1 MTSSNFTWHR
11 RLAASPPVGA
21 GIVAL
26 TALLLS
32 SLSAT
37 ETAASVEPAPAAGMF
52 LVASRELTDTN
63 FSKSVV
69 LILRYDE
76 SGAMGVIVNR
86 RTRAVLKDAMPELD
100 STREIRNPVYLGGP
114 VQIGTLRFLAR
125 ADQPLEDA
133 DYVLGDIQVS
143 ASRSLLDRLV
153 AESADDSRLRV
164 FIGYSGWA
172 PGQLENEIAR
182 GGWHVVPA
190 TAEQVFSAEPA
201 GLWAKL
207 APPPAPITA
216 MTPPAPRRGTN
227 AWAVTSLGRLAAAI
241 AAPGT
246 HGAAPAADR

>member
-1 MTSSNFTWHR
+1 MTSSNSTWLER
-11 RLAASPPVGA
+11 LSASASRGAGTFALTVLLAA
-21 GIVAL
+21 
-26 TALLLS
+26 LLF
-32 SLSAT
+32 APG
-37 ETAASVEPAPAAGMF
+37 TAAGAEPAPAAGMF
-52 LVASRELTDTN
+52 LVASRELTDPN

-69 LILRYDE
+69 LVLRHDE

-86 RTRAVLKDAMPELD
+86 RTRAALKDAMPEVYGA
-100 STREIRNPVYLGGP
+100 REVRNPVYLGGP

-190 TAEQVFSAEPA
+190 TAGQVFSAEPE
-201 GLWAKL
+201 GLWSKL

-216 MTPPAPRRGTN
+216 MTLPASIPGATP
-227 AWAVTSLGRLAAAI
+227 WPVTSPGHRAAG
-241 AAPGT
+241 APGI
-246 HGAAPAADR
+246 HSAGPAAGR

>member
-1 MTSSNFTWHR
+1 MF
-11 RLAASPPVGA
+11 AV
-21 GIVAL
+21 
-26 TALLLS
+26 TALLVL
-32 SLSAT
+32 SLSAPG
-37 ETAASVEPAPAAGMF
+37 AAAGAEPAPAAGMF
-52 LVASRELTDTN
+52 LVASRELTDPN

-86 RTRAVLKDAMPELD
+86 RTRATLEDAMPEID
-100 STREIRNPVYLGGP
+100 GAREVGNPIYLGGP

-153 AESADDSRLRV
+153 AEFADDSRLRV

-190 TAEQVFSAEPA
+190 TAAQVFSAEPE
-201 GLWAKL
+201 GLWSKL

-216 MTPPAPRRGTN
+216 MAPPASFREATLLP
-227 AWAVTSLGRLAAAI
+227 VTSLGRRAAT
-241 AAPGT
+241 AAPGI
-246 HGAAPAADR
+246 HGATSGRTDR